1 MKIILEMYEK
11 KTCVYRLHSM
21 RNNKMFTYKT
31 REKINQSMI
40 AILFKNTQMH
50 RWKVDIC
57 IDILAVIISGWFAY
71 ECYLFPYINGH
82 YLYV

>member
-50 RWKVDIC
+50 R
-57 IDILAVIISGWFAY
+57 
-71 ECYLFPYINGH
+71 
-82 YLYV
+82 